1 MKRTELELAIVTAT
15 HIIAQP
21 RVLVIGSQA
30 ILGSFDETELPA
42 RATASQEIDMAPLQ
56 DDVAESLAT
65 RIDVLAGEWSDFDAE
80 HGFYIQGV
88 SVRTAFLPHGWE
100 ERLIEVRPTLNPEVL
115 GLCLE
120 PHDLC
125 AAKMGRNDSKDRE
138 FVVALV
144 RAGLVSPQRVSERLR
159 EIADP
164 RFSPQAK
171 DISLQFVSSLL

>member
-1 MKRTELELAIVTAT
+1 VKRTELELAIVTAT

-21 RVLVIGSQA
+21 RILVIGSQA

-56 DDVAESLAT
+56 DNVAESLAT
-65 RIDVLAGEWSDFDAE
+65 RIDVLAGEWSDFDAK

-144 RAGLVSPQRVSERLR
+144 RAGLVSPERVSKRLR
-159 EIADP
+159 EIADA

-171 DISLQFVSSLL
+171 DISLQFVRSLL